1 MNVSSTNRIGR
12 GSDTF
17 QTKRAQPSPSRGGD
31 RAKTGR
37 ASPLQPC
44 PPLPVYAELVFHIV
58 FYEPRIPGNTG
69 AAIRLAACTGATLHL
84 VEPLGFS
91 FEDSHL
97 KRAGLD
103 YHDLAD
109 LRIHADFEAL
119 LRELPDSR
127 IFAFTGH
134 TSNSFADVAYR
145 ETDAF
150 LFGPEPTG
158 LPADVI
164 AHPAVTAA
172 VRIPMMPHLRS
183 LNLANSASIVVYEAW
198 RQCGYVGSSDFS

>member
-1 MNVSSTNRIGR
+1 M
-12 GSDTF
+12 
-17 QTKRAQPSPSRGGD
+17 
-31 RAKTGR
+31 
-37 ASPLQPC
+37 
-44 PPLPVYAELVFHIV
+44 
-58 FYEPRIPGNTG
+58 
-69 AAIRLAACTGATLHL
+69 
-84 VEPLGFS
+84 
-91 FEDSHL
+91 
-97 KRAGLD
+97 D

-109 LRIHADFEAL
+109 LRVHADFEAL
-119 LRELPDSR
+119 LRALPDSR

-183 LNLANSASIVVYEAW
+183 LNLANSASIAVYEAW